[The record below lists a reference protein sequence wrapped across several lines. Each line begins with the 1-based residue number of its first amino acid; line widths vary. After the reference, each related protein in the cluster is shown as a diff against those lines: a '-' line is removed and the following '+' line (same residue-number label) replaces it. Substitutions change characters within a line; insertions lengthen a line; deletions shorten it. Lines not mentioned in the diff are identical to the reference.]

1 MLYFRFV
8 CHEDSNGDSELI
20 SIDGTKANIGMVWE
34 WEVDVRIKVPIN
46 KYIPE
51 NDVTVFFTLVPV
63 YPDPGRLLKIYHES
77 KRIPK
82 P

>member
-34 WEVDVRIKVPIN
+34 WEVDVRIKMPIN
-46 KYIPE
+46 KYIPQ
-51 NDVTVFFTLVPV
+51 NDVTVLFILVPV
-63 YPDPGRLLKIYHES
+63 YPDLSRSLNICYES
-77 KRIPK
+77 KLSSQ
-82 P
+82 

>member
-1 MLYFRFV
+1 M
-8 CHEDSNGDSELI
+8 DSNGDCELI
-20 SIDGTKANIGMVWE
+20 SIDGTEANIGMVWE
-34 WEVDVRIKVPIN
+34 WEVEAKMPIN